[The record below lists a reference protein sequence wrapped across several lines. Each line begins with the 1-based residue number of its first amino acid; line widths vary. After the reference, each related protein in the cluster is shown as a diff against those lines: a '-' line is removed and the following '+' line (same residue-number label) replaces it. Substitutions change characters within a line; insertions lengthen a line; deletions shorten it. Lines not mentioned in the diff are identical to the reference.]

1 LPSKLSVLV
10 VSRGHEFDRN
20 AFSDMF
26 AALELP
32 DQLVETTQV
41 EHPAAGIVLRPG
53 NVDPYDVILFYDM
66 SGIPGMNQPD
76 GSDDKGQP
84 STDYSDSILGLLEVG
99 KGIILLNHATV
110 SWPHWPLWQSI
121 TGSPFML
128 QAGVLNGIE
137 TPGSGYRGGHGP
149 HPNPTFSLQP
159 QGQHPVLNDLQ
170 AGFEMTD
177 ELYLK
182 TRAFEADVVP
192 LLRADYRFEADLFTP
207 PPMASRAEQD
217 NWNHPPGSD
226 LVVWANSCQASPV
239 IVCELGDGREAFN
252 NSGFRRLIGNS
263 IAWVASEDARSW
275 ARSRDNS

>member
-1 LPSKLSVLV
+1 
-10 VSRGHEFDRN
+10 
-20 AFSDMF
+20 MF
-26 AALELP
+26 AAVELP
-32 DQLVETTQV
+32 DQLIETTQV

-84 STDYSDSILGLLEVG
+84 SNDYRDSILGLLESG

-110 SWPHWPLWQSI
+110 SWPHWPLWRSI

-128 QAGVLNGIE
+128 QSGVLNGIE

-149 HPNPTFSLQP
+149 HPNPTFNVVP
-159 QGQHPVLNDLQ
+159 EMQHPVLNDLQ

-182 TRAFEADVVP
+182 TRAFETDVLP

-207 PPMASRAEQD
+207 PPMAPQAEQD
-217 NWNHPPGSD
+217 NWQHPPGSD

-275 ARSRDNS
+275 ARSRAIS